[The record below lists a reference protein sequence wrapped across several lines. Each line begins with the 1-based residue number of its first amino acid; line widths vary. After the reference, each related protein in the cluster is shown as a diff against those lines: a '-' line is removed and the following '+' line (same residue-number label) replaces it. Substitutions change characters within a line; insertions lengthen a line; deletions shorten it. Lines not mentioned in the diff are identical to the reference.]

1 MFRRFDVNKDGTLSH
16 QEFRDGIIAAGSARI
31 SITNSSVRLTVHQI
45 CSISHIVATCALYA
59 LSKAHALHALF
70 DHPRTEGNV
79 RYSIF
84 VESISYFCP
93 EG

>member
-1 MFRRFDVNKDGTLSH
+1 MKNGLFYRTRADEG
-16 QEFRDGIIAAGSARI
+16 
-31 SITNSSVRLTVHQI
+31 
-45 CSISHIVATCALYA
+45 IVATCALYA

>member
-1 MFRRFDVNKDGTLSH
+1 M
-16 QEFRDGIIAAGSARI
+16 
-31 SITNSSVRLTVHQI
+31 
-45 CSISHIVATCALYA
+45 ISHFAFSDNWQKESYDEIIKMKILKTARYLSTNLRFFIVATCALQA